1 MLQSAAVPDAVVL
14 VEAADAVVVAG
25 AAVEGGVLAVLG
37 SEELHPAVVSATSTA
52 RTSRPLVVCPLA
64 SHPLVP
70 ASQHIWWAS
79 ALENRDPGVVQ
90 D

>member
-25 AAVEGGVLAVLG
+25 AAEEGGVLAVLG

-52 RTSRPLVVCPLA
+52 RTSRPLVVRPIASPPCPGEKA
-64 SHPLVP
+64 YLVGFSP
-70 ASQHIWWAS
+70 G
-79 ALENRDPGVVQ
+79 NRDPGVAQ